1 MPMIDPPVRKA
12 FFWPCVVGVLIA
24 IGCVPSTA
32 SIIFCRSVM
41 IEMRRAGGA
50 VLTALGWC
58 ARRTIP
64 MLAFGVVCLAFDVDD
79 DPEHASCGGGTVR
92 SHSRP
97 A

>member
-1 MPMIDPPVRKA
+1 MMK
-12 FFWPCVVGVLIA
+12 CVG
-24 IGCVPSTA
+24 
-32 SIIFCRSVM
+32 
-41 IEMRRAGGA
+41 RAGAGPHGA
-50 VLTALGWC
+50 AGV
-58 ARRTIP
+58 RQDDP